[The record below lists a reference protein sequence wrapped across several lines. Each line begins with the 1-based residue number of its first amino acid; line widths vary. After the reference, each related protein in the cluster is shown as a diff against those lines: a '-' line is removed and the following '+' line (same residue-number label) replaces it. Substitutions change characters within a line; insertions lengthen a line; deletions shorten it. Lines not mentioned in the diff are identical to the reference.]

1 MFASKP
7 SVYTSD
13 AQKRARR
20 GVGRRRKGEYFPE
33 TMMGASANKF

>member
-13 AQKRARR
+13 AQKRAR